1 VVVSIALLA
10 IAGGLLYLTRLGD
23 VPAYVMHDEAQGA
36 LQAHSIATTGRDLS
50 GRLLPLYFTEPEF
63 PPGRDPALIYFSALA
78 YQVLPFSEAGIRI
91 PTAAIAVLNV
101 ILVFVVARRLFNSV
115 PMAVVAAA
123 LMLLTPVH
131 FIRGRMNLS
140 PLYTIPLILVWLWL
154 FLHLAAAPTSR
165 RLVAAAVTLG
175 IACYSYLAA
184 VVMMPLYLLGT
195 LAVAWRRL
203 GLAAAIKA
211 GIAFALTLLPM
222 VFWYVTHP
230 ERNQQIVSA
239 YQLDASTRSPLARW
253 LGLYWSFFDP
263 SFLFV
268 TGDTSVMNST
278 RNAGLFPFAF
288 AVLLPIGLVALL
300 RTKQPVQIAIS
311 AGFITAPLV
320 SIISGAVEM
329 NRIMFAIPFGVLT
342 AAYGAWTLLQSRR
355 LGARVAA
362 ALLLVTVPIQFAYLY
377 ANYMGPYRLASAS
390 WFAGSAREGVRAAM
404 DEAQGTSGP
413 IYISSHIDW
422 VHRIWRFYAISDG
435 RIEMIARAAYVAA
448 PPSDSPPGSLFLCA
462 AGAADCSASAAWQPV
477 AAVTSIDGSRT
488 FNVLRRSGAE
498 GR

>member
-1 VVVSIALLA
+1 MVVSIALLA
-10 IAGGLLYLTRLGD
+10 IAGGWLYLSRLGD

-50 GRLLPLYFTEPEF
+50 GRMLPLYFTEPEF

-91 PTAAIAVLNV
+91 PTASIAVLNV

-115 PMAVVAAA
+115 PMGLVAAA

-140 PLYTIPLILVWLWL
+140 PLYTIPFILVWLWL
-154 FLHLAAAPTSR
+154 FLRFAAAPTLR
-165 RLVAAAVTLG
+165 RVVAAAVTLG

-203 GLAAAIKA
+203 GLPAVIKA

-222 VFWYVTHP
+222 LLWYATHP

-239 YQLDASTRSPLARW
+239 YQLDATTRSPLARW
-253 LGLYWSFFDP
+253 VGLYWSFFDP

-278 RNAGLFPFAF
+278 RNAGLFPMAF

-300 RTKQPVQIAIS
+300 RTQQPVQMAIA

-329 NRIMFAIPFGVLT
+329 NRIMFVIPFGVLT
-342 AAYGAWTLLQSRR
+342 AAYGAWTLLRSQR
-355 LGARVAA
+355 LGARVVAG
-362 ALLLVTVPIQFAYLY
+362 LLLVTVPIQFASLY
-377 ANYMGPYRLASAS
+377 ANYTGPYRLASAS

-404 DEAQGTSGP
+404 DQAQGTSGP
-413 IYISSHIDW
+413 VYISSHIDW

-435 RIEMIARAAYVAA
+435 RMEMIARATYVPA
-448 PPSDSPPGSLFLCA
+448 PPDDSAPGSLYLCA
-462 AGAADCSASAAWQPV
+462 ADAAGCGASSTWQRV
-477 AAVTSIDGSRT
+477 AAVTSIDGTRT